1 MRYTQQEMA
10 AKGGA
15 HIPMSHKAVKEVAK
29 LRQLLQEE
37 RKLSLRS
44 KETTDAKLAAA
55 NKKTASFQRQ
65 LQNLTQPKHAKR
77 APDPH
82 KPELHSIK
90 EGGMT
95 SEESDETKLNG
106 VLKIVFLY
114 FLAILNASAC
124 QENGVHAFLYKFH
137 KFLFFQIP
145 FRI

>member
-95 SEESDETKLNG
+95 SEESDET
-106 VLKIVFLY
+106 VDAVFAKVEE
-114 FLAILNASAC
+114 FMETKRMRIKVSAIRRETSKVSAIRR
-124 QENGVHAFLYKFH
+124 EAT
-137 KFLFFQIP
+137 
-145 FRI
+145 RTR